1 MLISH
6 IKPVI
11 IWVIRGIKIL
21 IIILYEFVDLI
32 EVVRIKMDAL
42 DAKVPFDRFGKEL
55 HFVSIGL
62 GDFAGVLQ
70 SWIVAL
76 TLWLKKV
83 FDSAPRLVGVS
94 F

>member
-6 IKPVI
+6 VKPVI
-11 IWVIRGIKIL
+11 IGVLRGIKIL

-55 HFVSIGL
+55 RFVSVGL
-62 GDFAGVLQ
+62 GDFASVLQ
-70 SWIVAL
+70 NWIVAL

>member
-6 IKPVI
+6 VKPVI
-11 IWVIRGIKIL
+11 IWVLRGIKIL
-21 IIILYEFVDLI
+21 IIILYELVDLI

-42 DAKVPFDRFGKEL
+42 DAKVHFDRVSKEL
-55 HFVSIGL
+55 RFVSVGL
-62 GDFAGVLQ
+62 GDFVSVLQ

-83 FDSAPRLVGVS
+83 FDSAPRLVGVG

>member
-6 IKPVI
+6 VKPVI
-11 IWVIRGIKIL
+11 IWVLKGIKIL

-32 EVVRIKMDAL
+32 EVVRIKMDTL

-55 HFVSIGL
+55 RFVGVGL
-62 GDFAGVLQ
+62 GDFISVLQ

-83 FDSAPRLVGVS
+83 FDSAPRLVVVS